1 MTIQCILFET
11 LRVPLQVGGYI
22 VINTSSLNDNPQLTT
37 QGGNLMRILATLKTI
52 ATHRVTYRFLLVVA
66 AATGATSASEHIG
79 ELETLLCALLTC
91 LP

>member
-22 VINTSSLNDNPQLTT
+22 AINTSSLNDNQQLTT
-37 QGGNLMRILATLKTI
+37 RRNLMRILATLKTI
-52 ATHRVTYRFLLVVA
+52 ATHRVTYRFLLVLA
-66 AATGATSASEHIG
+66 TATGLTSASEHIG